1 MRTRKQKKYCCNS
14 CDKKTFQTKFSEGLS
29 DNMYYIDYKCDIC
42 GAINSF
48 PTKTPDGQLSQAW
61 SIKDN
66 GKASL
71 RGGRYE
77 IKN

>member
-1 MRTRKQKKYCCNS
+1 MRKQKKYCCNS

-48 PTKTPDGQLSQAW
+48 PTKFP
-61 SIKDN
+61 KDN
-66 GKASL
+66 
-71 RGGRYE
+71 YE